1 MKWHGGI
8 DVAPMCGCSFSAKSR
23 APGFSTFRR
32 REAFL
37 IEIRYSADN
46 TGMAMKMGLGIR
58 MGMGYGYRLTDP
70 AKR

>member
-1 MKWHGGI
+1 MWLRCA
-8 DVAPMCGCSFSAKSR
+8 DVRLAPKVERLVFQRSVAG
-23 APGFSTFRR
+23 
-32 REAFL
+32 